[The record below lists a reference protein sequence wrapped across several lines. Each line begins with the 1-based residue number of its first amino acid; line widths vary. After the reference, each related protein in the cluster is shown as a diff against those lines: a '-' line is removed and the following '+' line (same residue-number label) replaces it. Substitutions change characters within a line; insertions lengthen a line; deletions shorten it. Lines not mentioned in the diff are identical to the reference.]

1 GLLISPSVPLIT
13 HSSPCLL
20 GAIWFHSEGI
30 TLAWRHYISCCYL
43 YLEQKQAFEFGFYVL
58 LLSPVICSIMAF
70 LRSLQVEEMALTSK
84 SRKYGFVAWLV
95 STSVGLSL
103 SFLSK
108 SSVLLGIS
116 LTVPLMVACLS
127 IAVPIWMHNGYQ
139 FWFPQLCGDQA
150 RDPRFPRLKGFLLW
164 ICVVVFVG
172 SVMALGA
179 IISSKPKLGFRPI
192 SGFPVVLR
200 FRPGLV
206 LLFGAIAAVIIV
218 IRPWTVSV
226 KLLTQFSKFLAE
238 LHPSDSSFV
247 FQLKQTSSVC
257 FLAFLLGLVAFLVGW
272 FQDKAFAGASVGYFT
287 FLFLL
292 AGRALAVLLS
302 PPIVVYSPRVLPVY
316 VYDAHADCGKNVSAA
331 FLVLYG
337 IALAT
342 EGWGVVASLIVYPP
356 FAGAAVSA
364 ITLVVSF
371 GFAVTP
377 EYNEEGIYTVRF
389 CIQGEWVSVVIDD
402 WIPCE

>member
-1 GLLISPSVPLIT
+1 MIVPQANQQGFTSRPSVPLIT

-20 GAIWFHSEGI
+20 GAIWFHSVGI

-192 SGFPVVLR
+192 SGFPVVVKSRDDRLPTKGD
-200 FRPGLV
+200 FLAA
-206 LLFGAIAAVIIV
+206 LLPLACIAA
-218 IRPWTVSV
+218 
-226 KLLTQFSKFLAE
+226 LLSLCCGMIKWCMTISSRCL
-238 LHPSDSSFV
+238 LNLTHSSRNRHPLS
-247 FQLKQTSSVC
+247 
-257 FLAFLLGLVAFLVGW
+257 AFWPFFWVWSHSLLGGFKIKHLLEHLLVILHSCFCWL
-272 FQDKAFAGASVGYFT
+272 
-287 FLFLL
+287 
-292 AGRALAVLLS
+292 
-302 PPIVVYSPRVLPVY
+302 
-316 VYDAHADCGKNVSAA
+316 
-331 FLVLYG
+331 
-337 IALAT
+337 
-342 EGWGVVASLIVYPP
+342 
-356 FAGAAVSA
+356 
-364 ITLVVSF
+364 
-371 GFAVTP
+371 
-377 EYNEEGIYTVRF
+377 EEH
-389 CIQGEWVSVVIDD
+389 
-402 WIPCE
+402 